1 MENAVAER
9 KRKLIDIPG
18 PVFDVLSMESQR
30 RQVPLKRLIESVL
43 SETAVQLETA
53 YLQES
58 PGSSLLG
65 KLIGSAKPKAGRLED
80 IQDDRLQYLLSK

>member
-1 MENAVAER
+1 MKNVLTER

-18 PVFDVLSMESQR
+18 SVFEVLSMESQR

-43 SETAVQLETA
+43 SETAMQLETE
-53 YLQES
+53 YLRES
-58 PGSSLLG
+58 PRSALLG